1 MINTYF
7 VIMRS
12 EAIKSFFRVFEKFD
26 LSCII
31 LPMKERTILVV
42 VAHPDD
48 AEFGCGGTVA
58 KYVFEGA
65 TAYYLICTNGARG
78 SRGSDIKSDKLIKV
92 RKKEQLKAAKVIGV
106 KEVFF
111 LDHGDG
117 ELEADL
123 HLKEEIVRFIRKIK
137 PDIVFTHD
145 PTWIYEISDGLA
157 SINHNDHR
165 KTGTA
170 TIDAVYPLA
179 RDLTSFPEHIEE
191 GLQPH
196 KVLEM
201 YLFNFNH
208 PTFYVDVS
216 GFFKTKVQSI
226 LKHKSQIDNP
236 KETEIWLSKRLREI
250 GEKGGYEYAEGF
262 TRLVLR

>member
-1 MINTYF
+1 MDKKI
-7 VIMRS
+7 
-12 EAIKSFFRVFEKFD
+12 
-26 LSCII
+26 
-31 LPMKERTILVV
+31 ILVV
-42 VAHPDD
+42 GAHPDD

-58 KYVFEGA
+58 KYISEGA

-78 SRGSDIKSDKLIKV
+78 SRHLDIKSEKLVKQ
-92 RKKEQLKAAKVIGV
+92 RREEQQEAAKVIGV

-123 HLKEEIVRFIRKIK
+123 HLKEEIVKFIRKLK

-145 PTWIYEISDGLA
+145 PAWIYEVRDEFA
-157 SINHNDHR
+157 FINHNDHR

-179 RDLTSFPEHIEE
+179 RDLASFPEHIEQ

-196 KVLEM
+196 KVSEV
-201 YLFNFNH
+201 YLISFSNPNFL
-208 PTFYVDVS
+208 VDIS
-216 GFFKTKVQSI
+216 DFFETKYQAI
-226 LKHKSQIDNP
+226 LKHKSQIDDP
-236 KETEIWLSKRLREI
+236 KMTKEWMEKRL
-250 GEKGGYEYAEGF
+250 GELGKKAKCKYAEGF
-262 TRLVLR
+262 IRLVLR